1 MGGTIDIGTLLRKLN
16 DTVDEKTQD
25 TKVFGVRFLNANGDT
40 RELIVRKNVKNP
52 KQEPLQRAPR
62 GKEQFHL
69 QRNGVILVNAEG
81 ENHPRTIKTAMIYGF
96 RDYKESYWLNVF
108 H

>member
-1 MGGTIDIGTLLRKLN
+1 MGGTIDIGTVLNKIN
-16 DTVDEKTQD
+16 DTIDEATQD
-25 TKVFGVRFLNANGDT
+25 VKVFGLRFITVKGET
-40 RELIVRKNVKNP
+40 REWIVRKNVKAPHQQP
-52 KQEPLQRAPR
+52 KSRDPK

-69 QRNGVILVNAEG
+69 QRHGVMMVNIDG
-81 ENHPRTIKTAMIYGF
+81 TDKIRTIKPAMIYGF

>member
-1 MGGTIDIGTLLRKLN
+1 MAGTIDIGTVLNKLN

-25 TKVFGVRFLNANGDT
+25 VKVFGIRFINSKGDT
-40 RELIVRKNVKNP
+40 REMIVRKNVKNP
-52 KQEPLQRAPR
+52 QQKQLVRAPR

-69 QRNGVILVNAEG
+69 QRNGVMLVNAEG
-81 ENHPRTIKTAMIYGF
+81 EDHPRTIKTAMIYGF